1 VYFAPIVKT
10 ALKQK
15 EGLVFVHTHPGD
27 VSVPSF
33 SIIDDQGEQL
43 LATFLR
49 NRRLEGPH
57 GALLFGR
64 DHCRARLLGTHEELR
79 VIAIGSSRRVLFE
92 RATQFLAEESHDR
105 QVRLLGLR
113 GQRRLADI
121 RVGIVGLGGTGS
133 VVAQQLAYLG
143 VNDFL
148 LLDPDAVEQTNLN
161 RLVGGSISD
170 IGKTKV
176 SVIAR
181 QIKTINSNARV
192 NTVALNVLDSDAAR
206 VLTEADAVF
215 CCTDSQAS
223 RVVLNQL
230 AYQYFIPCIDIGVSI
245 TTAARKVV
253 RVTARTQLLAPG
265 QACLTC
271 QELLDSNVIRQEFMT
286 PEQRAQDP
294 YFLGE
299 GEPQPAVISLN
310 STISSLAVTMFLAV
324 VAELPSRARHLVYDA
339 LQGKVRSATASQ
351 YPTCI
356 VCSKNGALG
365 RGDKWPLPVR
375 QVQRQHGISQ

>member
-1 VYFAPIVKT
+1 VKT

-15 EGLVFVHTHPGD
+15 RGLVFVHTHPWDAG
-27 VSVPSF
+27 VPEF
-33 SIIDDQGEQL
+33 SKTDDQGEQL

-49 NRRLEGPH
+49 NRGLAGMH
-57 GALLFGR
+57 GSLLFGR
-64 DHCRARLLGTHEELR
+64 DRCRGRVLGTDKELC
-79 VIAIGSSRRVLFE
+79 VIAIGSSQRVVFE
-92 RATQFLAEESHDR
+92 GETHFFAEESHDR
-105 QVRLLGLR
+105 QVRLLRLR
-113 GQRRLADI
+113 GQRRLAQI

-148 LLDPDAVEQTNLN
+148 LLDPDAIDRTNLN
-161 RLVGGSISD
+161 RLVGAVASD
-170 IGKTKV
+170 IEKTKV
-176 SVIAR
+176 SVTAR
-181 QIKTINSNARV
+181 QIKKINSNAQV
-192 NTVALNVLDSDAAR
+192 NTVALNILDFEAAR
-206 VLTEADAVF
+206 LLVEVDIVF

-230 AYQYFIPCIDIGVSI
+230 AYQYFIPCIDVGVSI
-245 TTAARKVV
+245 TTIARKVT
-253 RVTARTQLLAPG
+253 RVTGRTQLLAPG

-271 QELLDSNVIRQEFMT
+271 QELLDANIIRQEFMT

-310 STISSLAVTMFLAV
+310 STMSSLAVTMFLAV
-324 VAELPSRARHLVYDA
+324 VANLPSRARHLVYDA
-339 LQGKVRSATASQ
+339 LQGKVRPATAAQ

-356 VCSKNGALG
+356 VCSKHGALA
-365 RGDKWPLPVR
+365 RGDEWPLPVR
-375 QVQRQHGISQ
+375 QVSGNGVS